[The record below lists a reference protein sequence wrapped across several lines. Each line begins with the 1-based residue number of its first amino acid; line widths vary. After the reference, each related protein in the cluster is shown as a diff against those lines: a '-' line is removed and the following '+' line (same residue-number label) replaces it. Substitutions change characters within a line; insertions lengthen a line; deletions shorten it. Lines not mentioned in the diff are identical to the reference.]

1 MAQRALKA
9 LERICDGD
17 DEAVDDRCDR
27 AVVAGA
33 LEAAVVAMRRHPPAA
48 SAGCA
53 ALCILCYG
61 AADTVEGR
69 CQRAASAGAIEAV
82 VSAMS
87 LPTHAVEGQGDV
99 QIRLRAVRPSQT
111 CVWGPPSAVRG
122 RLAWERSRRW

>member
-1 MAQRALKA
+1 MKA
-9 LERICDGD
+9 LERICDCD

-27 AVVAGA
+27 AAAAGA
-33 LEAAVVAMRRHPPAA
+33 LEAAVIAMRRHPPAA

-69 CQRAASAGAIEAV
+69 CQRAASAGAIEAA

-87 LPTHAVEGQGDV
+87 LPHMPSRARATC
-99 QIRLRAVRPSQT
+99 RLRAVRPSQT